1 MVKASICSHR
11 PVLQPCA
18 LEGYLFQ
25 LDPYIGCE
33 HHCYYCYALNK
44 AETDWTVEIQ
54 IHKDI
59 HTQLSNEIE
68 SIDTQ
73 SIYIGWNSD
82 AYQPLEADY
91 HQTRQALEL
100 LAERGFPVCVLTKS
114 DLVLRDMDLF
124 KHMPGSSVGIS
135 IAFQN
140 DHDRKLFED
149 DTPPNRKRLEALKK
163 LHEEGIETYSLI
175 CPVMPFITD
184 VGELISLAAPY
195 SDTIWIYALSL
206 DRYEDLNW
214 QNIRQI
220 LQEYYPEMV
229 KKYKEIAFNSDH
241 AYWTRLRSE
250 LQLLQQQAKP
260 ELRIEV

>member
-1 MVKASICSHR
+1 MIKANICSHR

-18 LEGYLFQ
+18 LEGFSFQ

-44 AETDWTVEIQ
+44 AETDWTREIQ

-59 HTQLSNEIE
+59 RTQLSDEIA

-73 SIYIGWNSD
+73 PIYIGWNSD
-82 AYQPLEADY
+82 AYQTLEADS

-124 KHMPGSSVGIS
+124 KRMSGSSVGIS
-135 IAFQN
+135 IAFNN

-149 DTPPNRKRLEALKK
+149 DTPSNRKRLDALKK
-163 LHEEGIETYSLI
+163 LHEEGIETYSLV

-184 VGELISLAAPY
+184 VGELISLVAPY

-206 DRYEDLNW
+206 DRHEDRNW

-220 LQEYYPEMV
+220 LQEHYPEMV
-229 KKYKEIAFNSDH
+229 KEYKEIAFNSDH

-250 LQLLQQQAKP
+250 VQLLQQQTQS